1 MLDVLVIGGGHSG
14 VEAACAAARRGA
26 RVAILTFAAAD
37 IGKMSCN
44 PSVGGVGKGHL
55 VREVDA
61 LGGIMAR
68 AADRAA
74 IHRRMLNATKGAA
87 VRGPRIQAD
96 RRRFA
101 AAIRAEVGAADV
113 GIIEGEAAELCLFNG
128 RVSGVTLADG
138 ATVQASSV
146 VLATGTFLGAMLY
159 RGEERWSG
167 GRDGASSASRLADQ
181 LRDAGLADGTLK
193 TGTPPRLDG
202 RTIDWSR
209 LAPQPTDSQPWTL
222 ALAANSAPLPQLAC
236 AIARTTSAT
245 HDVIRAGLSRSPLF
259 AGDIAGRG
267 PRYCPSIEDKV
278 IRFGDRD
285 GHQIFLEPEGLD
297 DATIYPNGIST
308 SLPTDVQQAMMA
320 TIAGLERVRITR
332 PGYAVEYAYAD
343 PRRLRSSLEHRDI
356 AGLFFAGQIN
366 GTTGYE
372 EAAAQGL
379 LAGANAAAQA
389 LGIEPLE
396 VDRASSYLGVLVDD
410 LTLQG
415 VSEPYRMLT
424 ARAEH
429 RLYLRADNAIARL
442 APDAI
447 RLGLLDEEQQARTD
461 AHLEALGRAGSEL
474 RRVMTAAT
482 LGTIGPSRPLAEW
495 LLQPGLTAAVRSQLL
510 TGAATDEAI
519 ENAQY
524 APYVARQ
531 QAEIAR
537 REKDRRLHLP
547 ANTNFARVPGLSL
560 EMIERLSAASPETL
574 DQASRIPGVTPA
586 ALAAL
591 HFSVARLG
599 CP

>member
-1 MLDVLVIGGGHSG
+1 MVDVLVIGGGHSG

-26 RVAILTFAAAD
+26 RVAILTFATSD
-37 IGKMSCN
+37 IGQMSCN

-87 VRGPRIQAD
+87 VRGPRVQAD

-101 AAIRAEVGAADV
+101 AAVRAEVEAARV
-113 GIIEGEAAELCLFNG
+113 GIIEGEAAALELTNG
-128 RVSGVTLADG
+128 RVTGVVLADG
-138 ATVQASSV
+138 SIIRAGAI
-146 VLATGTFLGAMLY
+146 VLATGTFLGATLY
-159 RGEERWSG
+159 RGAERWRG
-167 GRDGASSASRLADQ
+167 GRDGGASASRLADQ
-181 LRDAGLADGTLK
+181 LREAGLADGTLK

-202 RTIDWSR
+202 RTIDWAR
-209 LAPQPTDSQPWTL
+209 LVPQPSDAQPWTL
-222 ALAANSAPLPQLAC
+222 ALAPNPAPLPQLAC
-236 AIARTTSAT
+236 AITRTTSAT
-245 HDVIRAGLSRSPLF
+245 HDVIRFGLSRSPLF

-278 IRFGDRD
+278 VRFGDRD

-297 DATIYPNGIST
+297 DVTVYPNGIST
-308 SLPTDVQQAMMA
+308 SLPTDVQQAMLA
-320 TIAGLERVRITR
+320 TVPGLERARITR
-332 PGYAVEYAYAD
+332 PGYAVEYASAD

-356 AGLFFAGQIN
+356 AGLFLAGQIN

-379 LAGANAAAQA
+379 LAGANAAALA
-389 LGIEPLE
+389 LGLEPLV
-396 VDRASSYLGVLVDD
+396 VDRSTSYLGVLVDD

-429 RLYLRADNAIARL
+429 RLYLRADNAVARL
-442 APDAI
+442 ARGAI
-447 RLGLLDEEQQARTD
+447 RLGLLDEDQLARTRHHLD
-461 AHLEALGRAGSEL
+461 ALDRVALALAEVVPAASVGASGPPRALS
-474 RRVMTAAT
+474 
-482 LGTIGPSRPLAEW
+482 EW
-495 LLQPGLTAAVRSQLL
+495 LLQPALTEAVRANISP
-510 TGAATDEAI
+510 GAATDEAI
-519 ENAQY
+519 EDAQY
-524 APYVARQ
+524 APYVVRQ
-531 QAEIAR
+531 QVDIAR
-537 REKDRRLHLP
+537 REKDRRLRLP
-547 ANTNFARVPGLSL
+547 VDTDFARVPGLSL

-591 HFSVARLG
+591 HFSIATPG
-599 CP
+599 C